1 MQGTWTT
8 SEVGR
13 DLSAV
18 DWESTPLGPPD
29 EWPQSLKTAV
39 RILLSSKFSMWMAWG
54 PELTF
59 FCNDSYRRD
68 TLGKKYPWALGRPA
82 SEVWSEIW
90 DDIAPRISTVMST
103 GEATW
108 DDSLLL
114 LLERSGFIEETYHTF
129 SYSPLSADD
138 GRIEGMLCVVSEVTD
153 EVISTRRMTTLRDH
167 AARTTGQLTET
178 EAIDAAR
185 EQIEADPLSLPF
197 GLVYL
202 LEADA
207 TSLRRACCAG
217 VADDHPLAPAR
228 IGIDDASSPWPVEEP
243 LAGEQVLVE
252 LSALPHEPPPGP
264 WGEPPTHALVV
275 PLVGPASSRPYGV
288 LVVGLSRYRPVD
300 QVYTGFVE
308 LLAGQLAAAITAART
323 FEGEKRRAETL
334 ARLDQA
340 KTDFFTN
347 VSHEFRTPL
356 TLLLGPAADALNDP
370 APVGEDVQR
379 ARFEVI
385 HRNGQRL
392 LQLVNSLLDFSRLEA
407 GGVTSHFEPVDL
419 ARVTEPLVTMFESAA
434 AQAGLT
440 LSFEHEQMSA
450 DCYVDVEHWTKIVL
464 NLMSNAFKFT
474 FDGGIR
480 VTLREDDGHAAL
492 TVADSGTGIPAEEL
506 PHLFERF
513 HRVPGAVS
521 RTHEGS
527 GIGLALVSELAGLHG
542 GGASATSTVGEG
554 TRMTVRIPLGRG
566 HLPPEE
572 IATGPASRLDGTS
585 SPTELVSETWRWLQS
600 DGEAQPTPVPAAPSI
615 PPGGR
620 ARVLVVDDNTDMRIY
635 VAGLLSELYDV
646 VTASDGLEALDRVQE
661 SRPDLILTDVMM
673 PRLDGFGL
681 LRRLQDDPR
690 STSIPVIM
698 LSARA
703 GEEGTV
709 EGLEAGAADYLV
721 KPFAAR
727 ELLARVRVNLEL
739 DRVRRIRATLER
751 SEALL
756 DQAQRL
762 AKVGSWEVDLGTH
775 AVTGSEELLRL
786 IGRSRDELDQMGFPG
801 VITAVV
807 HPEDAARVIAG
818 VGDLQVGSVTSY
830 DLRMTGPGGTERL
843 ATVRA
848 TLLGDEL
855 GVPVTLQG
863 SLQDVTEQRAAER
876 ALVDVRAREQ
886 SAQREHAIAEELQRS
901 LLPAETF
908 DLENLDVATY
918 YRAGVEGTYVGGDW
932 YDIIE
937 LPGGRTAFVMGDVM
951 GRGVRAAS
959 VMGQLRSAVRA
970 FATLDLAPDVVMR
983 HLDVLVQDLVGDQI
997 VTCVYAVF
1005 DPVDETLRYANAGHL
1020 PPLIATDGGTAR
1032 RLTAGG
1038 PPLGAGYGD
1047 VATEQVSLAVG
1058 ATIVF
1063 YTDGLVEHRGQDIDR
1078 GIGALEREIGTHT
1091 SASVAGVPE
1100 AIVGALLPDGP
1111 DDDVAILVARV
1122 CAPDGVADLSVSL
1135 DDGRPTIAEA
1145 RRFVVDRLNTWD
1157 VPAPVISDVALIT
1170 SELVTNAMVH
1180 GGSPVELRL
1189 ERTGSRV
1196 VVLVEDDTV
1205 GALPAPRRPSDDD
1218 EHGRGLH
1225 IVEALSDEWGMRE
1238 TDRGK
1243 CVWSARAWRPAAEGG
1258 S

>member
-1 MQGTWTT
+1 MQSTWTT

-13 DLSAV
+13 DLAAV
-18 DWESTPLGPPD
+18 DWSATPLGASD
-29 EWPQSLKTAV
+29 DWPLSLKTTV

-59 FCNDSYRRD
+59 FCNDAYRRD
-68 TLGKKYPWALGRPA
+68 TLGTKYPWALGRPA
-82 SEVWSEIW
+82 SQVWSEIW
-90 DDIAPRISTVMST
+90 PDIEPRIRTVMST

-108 DDSLLL
+108 DESLLL

-129 SYSPLSADD
+129 SYSPLTDD
-138 GRIEGMLCVVSEVTD
+138 AGQVAGMLCVVSEVTD

-167 AARTTGQLTET
+167 AARTTGQLTEG
-178 EAIDAAR
+178 EAISAAR

-202 LEADA
+202 LDADETA
-207 TSLRRACCAG
+207 VRRGCCAG
-217 VADDHPLAPAR
+217 IGADHPLAPAR
-228 IGIDDASSPWPVEEP
+228 IAVDDPAAPWPVESA
-243 LAGEQVLVE
+243 LAGHEVTVDLR
-252 LSALPHEPPPGP
+252 ALGHEPPPGP
-264 WGEPPTHALVV
+264 WDEPPTHALVV
-275 PLVGPASSRPYGV
+275 PLIGAASPRPYGF
-288 LVVGLSRYRPVD
+288 LAVGLSPYRPVD
-300 QVYTGFVE
+300 PAYTGFVE
-308 LLAGQLAAAITAART
+308 LLAGQLAGAITAART

-356 TLLLGPAADALNDP
+356 TLLLGPAADALGDP
-370 APVGEDVQR
+370 RVLSDEAHRG
-379 ARFEVI
+379 RFEVI

-407 GGVTSHFEPVDL
+407 GAVSSRFEVVDL
-419 ARVTEPLVTMFESAA
+419 ARVTEPLVMMFESAA
-434 AQAGLT
+434 AQAGLS
-440 LSFEHEQMSA
+440 LSFEADPLSA

-464 NLMSNAFKFT
+464 NLVSNALKFT
-474 FDGGIR
+474 FDGGIA
-480 VTLREDDGHAAL
+480 VSLREDGGFAVL
-492 TVADSGTGIPAEEL
+492 TVADSGTGIPASEL

-513 HRVPGAVS
+513 HRVHGARS

-542 GGASATSTVGEG
+542 GDASATSTEGAG
-554 TRMTVRIPLGRG
+554 TRMTVRVPLGRS
-566 HLPPEE
+566 HLPLDE
-572 IATGPASRLDGTS
+572 IVVGDAPSRS
-585 SPTELVSETWRWLQS
+585 AAPSTELVDQAWRWLRPAG
-600 DGEAQPTPVPAAPSI
+600 DAAQTDPPAAS
-615 PPGGR
+615 GR
-620 ARVLVVDDNTDMRIY
+620 RPRVLVVDDNADMRTY
-635 VAGLLSELYDV
+635 VVGLLAGLYDV
-646 VTASDGLEALDRVQE
+646 VAASDGLEALERVEQ
-661 SRPDLILTDVMM
+661 SLPDLILTDVMM

-681 LRRLQDDPR
+681 LARLQEDPR
-690 STSIPVIM
+690 TTSIPVIM

-762 AKVGSWEVDLGTH
+762 ARVGSWEVDLAAGT
-775 AVTGSEELLRL
+775 VSGSKELLRL
-786 IGRSRDELDQMGFPG
+786 LGRSREELDELGFPG
-801 VITAVV
+801 VVSAVMHPDDASRVLAALDDLPVGSITA
-807 HPEDAARVIAG
+807 
-818 VGDLQVGSVTSY
+818 Y
-830 DLRMTGPGGTERL
+830 DLRTIGPDGTERL
-843 ATVRA
+843 VTVRA
-848 TLLGDEL
+848 AMLGDED
-855 GVPVTLQG
+855 GVPRTLQG
-863 SLQDVTEQRAAER
+863 SLQDITEQRAAEQ

-886 SAQREHAIAEELQRS
+886 SALREHAIAEELQRS

-908 DLENLDVATY
+908 DLEHLDVATY

-937 LPGGRTAFVMGDVM
+937 LPAGRTAFVIGDVM

-970 FATLDLAPDVVMR
+970 FATLDLPPDEVMR
-983 HLDVLVQDLVGDQI
+983 HLDVLVQDLAGDQI

-1005 DPVDETLRYANAGHL
+1005 DPVGETLRYANAGHL
-1020 PPLIATDGGTAR
+1020 PPLVASGPEGAR

-1047 VATEQVSLAVG
+1047 AATEEVPLGVG
-1058 ATIVF
+1058 AMIVF
-1063 YTDGLVEHRGQDIDR
+1063 YTDGLVEHRGQDIDI
-1078 GIGALEREIGTHT
+1078 GIDALDREIGRHLGT
-1091 SASVAGVPE
+1091 SVVGLPE
-1100 AIVGALLPDGP
+1100 AIVDSLLPEGP

-1122 CAPDGVADLSVSL
+1122 SAPDGVADLSMSH
-1135 DDGRPTIAEA
+1135 DEGRPTIAEA
-1145 RRFVVDRLNTWD
+1145 RRFVVDRLNGWD
-1157 VPAPVISDVALIT
+1157 VPEPVVRDLALIT
-1170 SELVTNAMVH
+1170 SELVTNAVVH

-1196 VVLVEDDTV
+1196 VVLVEDDAIGT
-1205 GALPAPRRPSDDD
+1205 LPQARRPSDDD

-1243 CVWSARAWRPAAEGG
+1243 CVWSARAWRPAVEGG

>member
-1 MQGTWTT
+1 MQSTWTT

-13 DLSAV
+13 DLAAV
-18 DWESTPLGPPD
+18 DWSTTPLGPSD

-90 DDIAPRISTVMST
+90 PDIGPRIRTVIST

-108 DDSLLL
+108 DESLLL

-129 SYSPLSADD
+129 SYSPLFDD
-138 GRIEGMLCVVSEVTD
+138 AGRVAGMLCVVSEVTD
-153 EVISTRRMTTLRDH
+153 EVISTRRMTTLRDL
-167 AARTTGQLTET
+167 AARTTGQLTEA
-178 EAIDAAR
+178 EAIAAAG

-202 LEADA
+202 LDDEG
-207 TSLRRACCAG
+207 TTLRRACCAG
-217 VADDHPLAPAR
+217 LAVDDGLAPPA
-228 IGIDDASSPWPVEEP
+228 IPVDGASTPWPVDDA
-243 LAGEQVLVE
+243 LAGREVMVDLD
-252 LSALPHEPPPGP
+252 PPADRPAGP
-264 WGEPPTHALVV
+264 WDGPPRQALVV
-275 PLVGPASSRPYGV
+275 PLVGAASSRPYGF

-300 QVYTGFVE
+300 AAYTGFVD
-308 LLAGQLAAAITAART
+308 LLAGQLSAAITAART

-370 APVGEDVQR
+370 LLPAGDRQR

-407 GGVTSHFEPVDL
+407 GGIASHFEPVEL

-434 AQAGLT
+434 DQAGLT
-440 LSFEHEQMSA
+440 LSYEYDALSA
-450 DCYVDVEHWTKIVL
+450 DCYVDVEHWAKIVL

-474 FDGGIR
+474 FDGGIA
-480 VTLREDDGHAAL
+480 VTLREADGHAVL
-492 TVADSGTGIPAEEL
+492 TVADTGTGIPAEEV

-513 HRVPGAVS
+513 HRVHGAVS

-527 GIGLALVSELAGLHG
+527 GIGLALVSELARLHG
-542 GGASATSTVGEG
+542 GDADAASTVGDG
-554 TRMTVRIPLGRG
+554 TRMTVRIPLGRA
-566 HLPPEE
+566 HLPADEVF
-572 IATGPASRLDGTS
+572 ASSGPREDGGS
-585 SPTELVSETWRWLQS
+585 ERADAVSQTWRWLQPALDTAS
-600 DGEAQPTPVPAAPSI
+600 AQPAPVTG
-615 PPGGR
+615 GGR
-620 ARVLVVDDNTDMRIY
+620 ARVLVVDDNSDMRTY
-635 VAGLLSELYDV
+635 VAGLLRELYDV
-646 VTASDGLEALDRVQE
+646 VTAGDGLEALERVEE

-681 LRRLQDDPR
+681 LARLQDDPR

-739 DRVRRIRATLER
+739 DRVRRVRATLER

-762 AKVGSWEVDLGTH
+762 AKVGSWEVDLASNT
-775 AVTGSEELLRL
+775 VTGSEELLRL
-786 IGRSRDELDQMGFPG
+786 LGRSRREFEEMGFPG
-801 VITAVV
+801 VISGVV
-807 HPEDAARVIAG
+807 HPDDTIRVNAVLDDLT
-818 VGDLQVGSVTSY
+818 VGQVTSY
-830 DLRMTGPGGTERL
+830 DMRTLGPDGTERFV
-843 ATVRA
+843 TVRA
-848 TLLGDEL
+848 ALLGDDD
-855 GVPVTLQG
+855 GVPRTLQG

-876 ALVDVRAREQ
+876 VLADVRAREQ
-886 SAQREHAIAEELQRS
+886 VARREHAIAEELQRS

-908 DLENLDVATY
+908 DLEHLDVATF

-937 LPGGRTAFVMGDVM
+937 LPGARTAFVMGDVM

-970 FATLDLAPDVVMR
+970 FATIDLPPHEVMA
-983 HLDVLVQDLVGDQI
+983 HLDVLVQDLAGDQI

-1020 PPLIATDGGTAR
+1020 PPLIAVQGGQVR

-1047 VATEQVSLAVG
+1047 VLTEEVPLAAG

-1063 YTDGLVEHRGQDIDR
+1063 YTDGLVERRGQDIDD
-1078 GIGALEREIGTHT
+1078 GIAGLEREIDRHGG
-1091 SASVAGVPE
+1091 ASLRGLPE
-1100 AIVGALLPDGP
+1100 SIVETLLPDGP

-1122 CAPDGVADLSVSL
+1122 SVPDGIADLAMSVRT
-1135 DDGRPTIAEA
+1135 GTPTVAEA
-1145 RRFVVDRLNTWD
+1145 RQFVVERLHTWE
-1157 VPAPVISDVALIT
+1157 VPEPVIRDLALIT
-1170 SELVTNAMVH
+1170 SELVTNAVVH
-1180 GGSPVELRL
+1180 GGSPIALRL
-1189 ERTGSRV
+1189 ERSGSRV
-1196 VVLVEDDTV
+1196 VVLVRDEAPGD
-1205 GALPAPRRPSDDD
+1205 LPRPRRPNDDD

-1225 IVEALSDEWGMRE
+1225 IVEALSDEWGMRALV
-1238 TDRGK
+1238 RGK
-1243 CVWSARAWRPAAEGG
+1243 CVWSARTWMSAVEGG